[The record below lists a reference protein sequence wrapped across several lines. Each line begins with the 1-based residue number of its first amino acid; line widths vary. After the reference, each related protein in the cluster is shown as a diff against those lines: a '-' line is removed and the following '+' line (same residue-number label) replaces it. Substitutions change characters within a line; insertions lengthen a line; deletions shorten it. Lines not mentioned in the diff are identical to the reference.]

1 MVELI
6 VMHQRTF
13 KLTIAYDGTEYH
25 GWQIQPGL
33 KTVQST
39 LCDAVSKVCQTS
51 THVQGSGRT
60 DAGVHAQGQVGVFKT
75 CHHQAMETLPLA
87 INQHL
92 PRDIV
97 VRQAEEVAPDFDVI
111 RHVTQ
116 KHYQYTL
123 HLSSVPDVRTARFSW
138 LYPGQLECHAMRQA
152 AQYLV
157 GEHDFRSFAC
167 TVEPDQNTVR
177 TIHACDIH
185 LSEQNTDT
193 LVIDVKG
200 HGFMHHMVRIMVGTL
215 VDIGKGHW
223 PASHMPNILAARN
236 RKAAGYLAPPEGLCL
251 MAVEY

>member
-1 MVELI
+1 MLE
-6 VMHQRTF
+6 RTI
-13 KLTIAYDGTEYH
+13 KLTIAYDGTDYH

-33 KTVQST
+33 KTIQGT
-39 LCDAVSKVCQTS
+39 LCNAVSRVCREQ
-51 THVQGSGRT
+51 THVQGAGRT

-75 CHHQAMETLPLA
+75 CHKQPSETLHLA

-97 VRQAEEVAPDFDVI
+97 VRHAQVVTSDFDVI

-123 HLSSVPDVRTARFSW
+123 HVNRVPCVRTARFSW
-138 LYPGQLECHAMRQA
+138 LYPGRLDCHAMQEA
-152 AQYLV
+152 ACCLI

-167 TVEPDQNTVR
+167 TVESDQNTVR
-177 TIHACDIH
+177 TLDTCHVH
-185 LSEQNTDT
+185 LLEQDPNYV
-193 LVIDVKG
+193 LVDVKG
-200 HGFMHHMVRIMVGTL
+200 QGFLHHMVRIIVGTL

-223 PASHMPNILAARN
+223 PASRMPEILGARD

-251 MAVEY
+251 MKVVY

>member
-1 MVELI
+1 MLERLI
-6 VMHQRTF
+6 

-33 KTVQST
+33 KTLQGT
-39 LCDAVSKVCQTS
+39 LCDAVSKVCQTP
-51 THVQGSGRT
+51 THVAGSGRT

-75 CHHQAMETLPLA
+75 CHPQRMETLPLA

-97 VRQAEEVAPDFDVI
+97 VRQAEEVNSDFDVI

-123 HLSSVPDVRTARFSW
+123 HLSRIPCIRTARFSW
-138 LYPGQLECHAMRQA
+138 HYPGRLDCRAMQTG

-167 TVEPDQNTVR
+167 TVEPGQNMVR
-177 TIHACDIH
+177 TINTCHVH
-185 LSEQNTDT
+185 LSEQDADT
-193 LVIDVKG
+193 LIVDVKG
-200 HGFMHHMVRIMVGTL
+200 HGFLHHMVRIMVGTL

-223 PASHMPNILAARN
+223 PASHMPNILAARD
-236 RKAAGYLAPPEGLCL
+236 REAAGYLAPPEGLCL
-251 MAVEY
+251 MAVAY

>member
-1 MVELI
+1 MTEHTI
-6 VMHQRTF
+6 
-13 KLTIAYDGTEYH
+13 KLTMAYDGTEYH
-25 GWQIQPGL
+25 GWQIQPEL
-33 KTVQST
+33 KTLQGIV
-39 LCDAVSKVCQTS
+39 CEAVSKVCEVP
-51 THVQGSGRT
+51 THVAGSGRT

-75 CHHQAMETLPLA
+75 CHPQAIETLPLA

-97 VRQAEEVAPDFDVI
+97 VRQAEEVAPDFDAI

-123 HLSSVPDVRTARFSW
+123 HLSRVPCVRTARFSW
-138 LYPGQLECHAMRQA
+138 LYPGHLDCHAMQQA
-152 AQYLV
+152 AHYLV

-177 TIHACDIH
+177 TIDVCAIH
-185 LSEQNTDT
+185 LSEHDTDT

-200 HGFMHHMVRIMVGTL
+200 HGFLHHMVRIIVGTL

-223 PASHMPNILAARN
+223 PASHMPEILAACD

-251 MAVEY
+251 MAVVY

>member
-1 MVELI
+1 MLE
-6 VMHQRTF
+6 RTI

-33 KTVQST
+33 KTVQGT
-39 LCDAVSKVCQTS
+39 LCDAVSNLCQTRV
-51 THVQGSGRT
+51 HVRGSGRT
-60 DAGVHAQGQVGVFKT
+60 DAGVHAQGQVGTFKT
-75 CHHQAMETLPLA
+75 CLHQAIETLPLA
-87 INQHL
+87 INQYL

-111 RHVTQ
+111 RHVTC

-123 HLSSVPDVRTARFSW
+123 HLSRVPCVRTARFSW
-138 LYPGQLECHAMRQA
+138 LYPGQLECHAMQQA

-177 TIHACDIH
+177 TIDACDVH
-185 LSEQNTDT
+185 LLEPNSDYM
-193 LVIDVKG
+193 VIDVKG
-200 HGFMHHMVRIMVGTL
+200 HGFLHHMVRIIVGTL

-223 PASHMPNILAARN
+223 PAAHMPEILAAYDRT
-236 RKAAGYLAPPEGLCL
+236 AAGHLAPPEGLCL
-251 MAVEY
+251 MAVDY